1 MKLISLIKEEK
12 GSIRDLMYSF
22 VIANNNESLR
32 DRDKWLG
39 MIVPRLISLGFQRK
53 QRNAIVASLNNV
65 ANEKQLDKL
74 VAQYKLFG
82 DYAKSFKAIESSLAS
97 ALKEAEDE
105 VSSADV
111 SSSEKKFKLVLQIPS
126 TTSADKDQKIRK
138 LKFDFSLNDIKIEA
152 LQPVNVAVLAQDVI
166 DFQVVVYISTTL
178 TRSEI
183 TNVLEPDYVINK
195 MQLLKK

>member
-12 GSIRDLMYSF
+12 GSIRDLMHSF
-22 VIANNNESLR
+22 VVANNNESLR

-82 DYAKSFKAIESSLAS
+82 DYAKSFKAIEASLAS
-97 ALKEAEDE
+97 ALKEVENE

-111 SSSEKKFKLVLQIPS
+111 SSSEKKFKLVLQIPA

-152 LQPVNVAVLAQDVI
+152 IQPVNVAVLAQDVI

-178 TRSEI
+178 TRSELTSI
-183 TNVLEPDYVINK
+183 LEPDYVINK